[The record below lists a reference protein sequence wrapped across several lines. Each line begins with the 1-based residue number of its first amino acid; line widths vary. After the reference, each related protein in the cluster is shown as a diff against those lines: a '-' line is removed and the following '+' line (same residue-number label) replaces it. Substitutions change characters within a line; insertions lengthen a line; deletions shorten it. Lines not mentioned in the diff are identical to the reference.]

1 MDDTK
6 VTIEDDFLNTLSVY
20 MKDSKELDV
29 KQIYKLFPDINK
41 KTISWRLYDLKRQGK
56 IYRTGHGYYSM
67 SEKVK
72 HTAAGYEYLQKRSR
86 EVYDVVSEY
95 GYEFYISGLDALV
108 GEILHIPEQYSTIL
122 IVEEA
127 GIHEIKEVLNS
138 KDFFAISEKEK
149 ELFLNDSIKNRV
161 DVIILNGKDLS
172 LAYEAIA
179 DKEKGFID
187 LYYAIT
193 RFEYGISIPELSR
206 IYESMERNKSIT
218 TINMKKSAK
227 DRGIATEINWL
238 LELGKVSKKTI
249 EFMAYQMRELQLTL

>member
-1 MDDTK
+1 MDDKK
-6 VTIEDDFLNTLSVY
+6 VTIEDDFLNTISEY

-67 SEKVK
+67 SEIVK
-72 HTAAGYEYLQKRSR
+72 HTAAGYEYLQKKSR
-86 EVYDVVSEY
+86 EVYDIVSEY

-108 GEILHIPEQYSTIL
+108 GEVLHIPEQYPTIL

-127 GIHEIKEVLNS
+127 GIHEIKEALNS
-138 KDFFAISEKEK
+138 KNFFVISEKEK
-149 ELFLNDSIKNRV
+149 KLFFNDFIKNKV
-161 DVIILNGKDLS
+161 DVIIFKGKDFS

-193 RFEYGISIPELSR
+193 RFEYATSIPELSR
-206 IYESMERNKSIT
+206 IYESMERNKSIN
-218 TINMKKSAK
+218 TIKMKKSAK
-227 DRGIATEINWL
+227 DRGITTEINWL
-238 LELGKVSKKTI
+238 LELSKASKKTI
-249 EFMAYQMRELQLTL
+249 EFMAYQTRGIQ